1 MEERPR
7 YRRTMEKKCP
17 EPDCGSM
24 NVQRDANG
32 AIAGPGVLATE
43 PGGRLP
49 TGQGYF
55 FNCQACNRV
64 FIYLGENP

>member
-43 PGGRLP
+43 PGGR
-49 TGQGYF
+49 
-55 FNCQACNRV
+55 
-64 FIYLGENP
+64 